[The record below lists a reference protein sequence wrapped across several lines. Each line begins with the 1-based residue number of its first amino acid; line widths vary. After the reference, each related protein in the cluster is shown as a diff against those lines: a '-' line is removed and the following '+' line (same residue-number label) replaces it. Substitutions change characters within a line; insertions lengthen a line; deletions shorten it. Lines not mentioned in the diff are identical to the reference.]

1 MKFRNIALMTGVLF
15 FMLSGPVASQ
25 NWVDIKDPKDLRAL
39 FSNKTFRS
47 TVGGVSVVEHYR
59 ADGKGVFDRLF
70 WRDAY
75 SLHLGGQG
83 QRSGVY
89 IRCEEGRRLLSVP
102 TFQENRDEYVRRCQ
116 YDSYMGTFIV
126 EDGVPEF

>member
-1 MKFRNIALMTGVLF
+1 MKLRNIALMTGVLF

-59 ADGKGVFDRLF
+59 ADGKGILVSGEMRTPYTWEVKGKDQVCIS
-70 WRDAY
+70 DAKR
-75 SLHLGGQG
+75 GTDCCRF
-83 QRSGVY
+83 QRSKK
-89 IRCEEGRRLLSVP
+89 
-102 TFQENRDEYVRRCQ
+102 NRDEYVRRCQ